1 MAVDVAGD
9 GAVALA
15 KARSVPYDVVVLDRH
30 LPVLHGDEVCRRLVA
45 EGAEARILMLTAAD
59 STDQLVDGLDLG
71 ADDYL
76 VKPVVLDELGAR
88 LRALARRNA
97 RPARPPTARPRAHPR
112 PGLVSAAG
120 APANPPPRCFRL
132 AGPPP
137 RGGGWG
143 AHPRLPP
150 APLRG
155 RAFGAVR
162 QHRPRDPGGAAPQA
176 GRAAV

>member
-45 EGAEARILMLTAAD
+45 RGGEARILMLTAAD

-76 VKPVVLDELGAR
+76 GKPVVLAELGAR
-88 LRALARRNA
+88 LRALARR
-97 RPARPPTARPRAHPR
+97 
-112 PGLVSAAG
+112 SAS
-120 APANPPPRCFRL
+120 
-132 AGPPP
+132 
-137 RGGGWG
+137 
-143 AHPRLPP
+143 P
-150 APLRG
+150 APPVLERG
-155 RAFGAVR
+155 DVAL
-162 QHRPRDPGGAAPQA
+162 DPGRRSVSRA
-176 GRAAV
+176 GRSVRLTPREFDLLEA